1 MPGQVTGTI
10 GDQEVRLENA
20 ATESTLALLVQGLDN
35 LAAGKGKSGKLMELY
50 NKALKESA
58 EAQDDNNE
66 ALEDNTEELEKN
78 KQKLRQFREQ
88 IEDVGDAIAGGFKKI
103 FSDATPGISGFTDA
117 FSGIPVV
124 GSTFSALG
132 DIVGTNVENFRKLA
146 GVGVDFG
153 FSIFALQNA
162 AARAGLPLET
172 FSKVIQNNSD
182 MLAMLSGS
190 ASDGAR
196 RFTEVS
202 MRMNRT
208 GAAERLAKLG
218 FSMEEIAESTMGYM
232 EIQTRLGRAQQ
243 MTDAQLQEGAE
254 QYAMELDRISRA
266 TGIQRSALEEAN
278 RALLR
283 DTRMRNAMMNLA
295 EGERTGIAG
304 MIEQMKKVAP
314 EQAAGLQDLIASG
327 GVATTKA
334 ARDLALASPELVQ
347 FAMNVANGSAR
358 TTDLSAAIQQTAS
371 RANELDEAQRRL
383 VGVTLTAGQ
392 TNQLTALAG
401 FQGMQN
407 FAKGVEKVSQEQAA
421 ALADQAKSIAGFDQA
436 LTAVQAQLKII
447 LLPVLN
453 AFAGFLAD
461 TVLPAFKTLSNF
473 LSNLFEGTDWTVRA
487 GAALAA
493 GITFIFAKAAAS
505 RLIEKGFES
514 MLGGMGLGK
523 TTAPTTVAQTT
534 AGAAGGGLAGVG
546 RGLGVGLRGLAMG
559 LTALANPLALLGLGA
574 VTLAIMG
581 LAKAFSIAAPGMEAF
596 GNMISNIFGGVAN
609 VLGTVVGKFTEM
621 RTAVIEATTSQIE
634 RLSSIPSSN
643 LDQTAVG
650 ISKLKD
656 ALDGFSPG
664 VVAGFSQFLGG
675 LFGGDRTASIM
686 KIADLSPK
694 LIEASAGFEQFK
706 SATAGFDFAGL
717 QFTPEQINSMTV
729 GAEKMRSLSVRLAD
743 LNDKMKEI
751 TSPSLVDAVTGV
763 INNLGATITA
773 KLGGDKAKGSSE
785 SLLSDLNGKVD
796 ILNSNMATLVNIQ
809 QDALPATK
817 KTAKNTRHSSGSMV

>member
-10 GDQEVRLENA
+10 GDQDVRLDNA

-35 LAAGKGKSGKLMELY
+35 LATGKGKSGKLMELY
-50 NKALKESA
+50 NKALKEAA

-66 ALEDNTEELEKN
+66 AVEDNTEELEKN
-78 KQKLRQFREQ
+78 KQKLKEFRSQ

-124 GSTFSALG
+124 GTTFAALG
-132 DIVGTNVENFRKLA
+132 DIVDTNVQNFRKLA

-162 AARAGLPLET
+162 AARASLPLET
-172 FSKVIQNNSD
+172 FSKVIQNNSE

-278 RALLR
+278 RAMMR
-283 DTRMRNAMMNLA
+283 DTRMRNAMMNVA
-295 EGERTGIAG
+295 GEERTAITG
-304 MIEQMKKVAP
+304 MIEQLKKVAP

-334 ARDLALASPELVQ
+334 ARDLALASPELVN

-358 TTDLSAAIQQTAS
+358 ASDLSSAIRQTAS
-371 RANELDEAQRRL
+371 RADQLDEAQRRL

-401 FQGMQN
+401 LQGMQN
-407 FAKGVEKVSQEQAA
+407 FAKGADKVTQEQQE
-421 ALADQAKSIAGFDQA
+421 ALKEQAKAIAGFDQA

-453 AFAGFLAD
+453 AFATFLAD
-461 TVLPAFKTLSNF
+461 TVLPAFKTMSDF

-523 TTAPTTVAQTT
+523 TPAATT
-534 AGAAGGGLAGVG
+534 AGQAAGGGAAAGAARLG
-546 RGLGVGLRGLAMG
+546 RGAGLGLSGLAVGLRAIG
-559 LTALANPLALLGLGA
+559 NPMALLGLGA
-574 VTLAIMG
+574 ITLAVMG

-596 GNMISNIFGGVAN
+596 GSMVNNIFGGVAN
-609 VLGTVVGKFTEM
+609 VLGTVIGKFTEM

-634 RLSSIPSSN
+634 RLSSIPSEN
-643 LDQTAVG
+643 LNLAASG
-650 ISKLKD
+650 ITKLKD

-664 VVAGFSQFLGG
+664 VTAGFSQFLGG
-675 LFGGDRTASIM
+675 LFAGDRTASIM
-686 KIADLSPK
+686 RIAELGPK
-694 LIEASAGFEQFK
+694 LSEASVGFEQFK
-706 SATAGFDFAGL
+706 TATGGFDFSGL
-717 QFTPEQINSMTV
+717 QFKPEQINSMTV

-743 LNDKMKEI
+743 LNEKMKEI

-773 KLGGDKAKGSSE
+773 KLGGDKTKGSSE

-796 ILNSNMATLVNIQ
+796 ILNSSMATLVNIQ

-817 KTAKNTRHSSGSMV
+817 KTAKNTRHSSGSIV